1 MMKIIYC
8 AYGRAALECLDQLM
22 LNFDIKKSDIIV
34 YTHDIEN
41 NKEFIEHLIKNKF
54 TYLFDNINNTF
65 KQLKTFNPD
74 YLISVYYRTI
84 INYKILNLFNK
95 GSMNLHPS
103 LLPKYK
109 GAKSSVWAILKN
121 EKQTGISFHLITSN
135 VDSGNIILQKKINI
149 NNDDT
154 AYSLYHKLIS
164 LFVTHFSEAFNLLIS
179 GYKGQKQTG
188 ESSYYS
194 RKLPFDG
201 RLDSNKV
208 SYNEASQFVKAMYFP
223 PFKGALLLIKN
234 EEIEISSINDLRR
247 HMGIS

>member
-22 LNFDIKKSDIIV
+22 LNFDIKKSDIIF
-34 YTHDIEN
+34 YTHNIEH

-54 TYLFDNINNTF
+54 TYFFDNINNTF
-65 KQLKTFNPD
+65 KQVKTFNLD

-84 INYKILNLFNK
+84 INYKILNLFNR

-109 GAKSSVWAILKN
+109 G
-121 EKQTGISFHLITSN
+121 
-135 VDSGNIILQKKINI
+135 
-149 NNDDT
+149 
-154 AYSLYHKLIS
+154 
-164 LFVTHFSEAFNLLIS
+164 
-179 GYKGQKQTG
+179 QKQTG

-194 RKLPFDG
+194 RELPFDG

-234 EEIEISSINDLRR
+234 EEIEVSSINDLRR